1 MEQTRTNSSD
11 VTTAYSLEPFEF
23 HSDSYIGSTCCFIV
37 FVTPEMRMNVDL
49 DLFWGLDTIQP
60 LQLYLQHVLHI
71 AMPHIAMTL
80 IYLHLELHKYN

>member
-11 VTTAYSLEPFEF
+11 VTTAYSLEPF
-23 HSDSYIGSTCCFIV
+23 GSTCCFIV
-37 FVTPEMRMNVDL
+37 FVTPDMRLNVDL
-49 DLFWGLDTIQP
+49 DLFEGLDAIQP